1 MLKRNGFE
9 FRIVVC
15 ICILTKLQIGD
26 NAIVDGLG
34 GVEKE
39 SQCPVFVGVCLYRP
53 KKSGVFV
60 VSIVWVNSIDSC
72 KPQLDRVFN
81 LVRNARVYGWC
92 LNVVGH
98 NTVLCLGDV

>member
-1 MLKRNGFE
+1 M
-9 FRIVVC
+9 VW
-15 ICILTKLQIGD
+15 
-26 NAIVDGLG
+26 
-34 GVEKE
+34 GVFC

-53 KKSGVFV
+53 KSQVFLLLALCGLLF
-60 VSIVWVNSIDSC
+60 NSIDSC